1 MFGSRSFIGPF
12 ARMSSGAQPNDR
24 LDWCTVA
31 VRMDRA
37 VRAFEEFVRAE
48 LARHRIDGLTPQ
60 QAIFL
65 LSLEGRPQRLVEVV
79 RAQRIVA
86 SNATYLVK
94 GLVQTGFLERYPD
107 PDDRRTAIVAPTPK
121 AQAATALLQAA
132 LAPAPTALP
141 QVKAAAG
148 AARLLETVC
157 SADKPPAAEPAP
169 PPEPPRRQVVPPRIS
184 LAPPARVLGTRTR

>member
-1 MFGSRSFIGPF
+1 MFGSRSFSGPF
-12 ARMSSGAQPNDR
+12 ARMSSGAQPHDR
-24 LDWCTVA
+24 LDWCAVA

-48 LARHRIDGLTPQ
+48 LSRHRIDGLTPQ
-60 QAIFL
+60 QALFL

-94 GLVQTGFLERYPD
+94 TLVQTGFLERYPD
-107 PDDRRTAIVAPTPK
+107 PHDRRTAIVAPTQK
-121 AQAATALLQAA
+121 ALTAVGIIQTA

-148 AARLLETVC
+148 AARLFETVC
-157 SADKPPAAEPAP
+157 SADEAPATAPP
-169 PPEPPRRQVVPPRIS
+169 PPEPVRRPIVAPRIS
-184 LAPPARVLGTRTR
+184 LAPPQRVLGTRTR